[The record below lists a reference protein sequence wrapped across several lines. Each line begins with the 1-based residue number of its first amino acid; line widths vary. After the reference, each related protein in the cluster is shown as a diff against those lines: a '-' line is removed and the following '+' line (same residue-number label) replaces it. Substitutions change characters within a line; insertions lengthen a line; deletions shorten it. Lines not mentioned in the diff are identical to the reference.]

1 MAKDIKQIIGENIKE
16 LRLNEKLTQFE
27 LAEKLNYSDKAVSKW
42 ERGESTPEPEVFIKL
57 SKLFNVDIDYF
68 YYDNSESKLR
78 YVKKNNR
85 SKTKNILLTILF
97 CVAVLTISATV
108 FTLACFKDINYAKS
122 FWISFVYV
130 IPVSSLIT
138 NLYFRRIRNNIGKLI
153 SISIFLW
160 TTFIT
165 AYLQGL
171 LLGIN
176 GWLIFIIAIP
186 LQAIIIIYSFVKR

>member
-85 SKTKNILLTILF
+85 SKTKSILLTILF
-97 CVAVLTISATV
+97 CVAVLTISATL

-138 NLYFRRIRNNIGKLI
+138 YLYFRRIKSNIGKLI